1 MEEILAMIYYIR
13 STITWLQLIPIL
25 VYLCSMVCNDN
36 WFGDVVIGSIIS
48 EALSLGVRKVIYMA
62 LGVPN
67 HK

>member
-25 VYLCSMVCNDN
+25 VYLCSMVRNDN

>member
-25 VYLCSMVCNDN
+25 IFLCSMVRNDN
-36 WFGDVVIGSIIS
+36 WFGDIVIGSIIS

>member
-25 VYLCSMVCNDN
+25 IFLCSMVRNDN